1 MAAAGGIAA
10 PSAPRQD
17 YAFKVLVVGDP
28 RVGKTSI
35 INRYVHGS
43 FNMHYKLTL
52 GVDFALKVLHRPQSV
67 VRLQLRDIAGQEKA
81 GTMTRVYYRD
91 ATAAVVVFD
100 VTRNITLESVSVW
113 KKDIDSKLQ
122 LPDGRHIPA
131 VLLAN
136 KSDLEAD
143 PAITEH
149 VLNELVAS
157 ERFIAWFLTSA
168 KDDTNIAE
176 AFNFLVDRAIA
187 DFEATR
193 RIASENRSRNIVQL
207 DAAEGGNGSKCAC

>member
-1 MAAAGGIAA
+1 
-10 PSAPRQD
+10 
-17 YAFKVLVVGDP
+17 
-28 RVGKTSI
+28 
-35 INRYVHGS
+35 
-43 FNMHYKLTL
+43 MHYKLTL

-100 VTRNITLESVSVW
+100 VTRHVTLDSVSVW

-122 LPDGRHIPA
+122 LPDGRQIPA

-136 KSDLEAD
+136 KCDLEAD
-143 PAITEH
+143 KNMTEE

-157 ERFIAWFLTSA
+157 DRFIAWFLTSA
-168 KDDTNIAE
+168 KDDKNIAE

-187 DFEATR
+187 DYEATR
-193 RIASENRSRNIVQL
+193 RIDSEARSRHTIQL
-207 DAAEGGNGSKCAC
+207 GDDRRPARKCAC